1 MAQKYINNWR
11 LFSGKLMTKDSI
23 AEMPESLEKEH
34 ILKVREMLHKEGFNA
49 DLFRVGELPIEG
61 VYYFE
66 RAVSENGVDYF
77 SIIVE
82 DDGSLTPQYTT
93 LECDESGFNT
103 FPCNTIQESIDKHEC

>member
-1 MAQKYINNWR
+1 MAKKYIDNWR
-11 LFSGKLMTKDSI
+11 LFSGKLMTKESI

-34 ILKVREMLHKEGFNA
+34 ILKIREMLNKEGFNA

-66 RAVSENGVDYF
+66 RAVSGNGVDYF

-93 LECDESGFNT
+93 LEYDENGFNT
-103 FPCNTIQESIDKHEC
+103 FPCSTIQESIDKHEC